1 MRGLLSTLLLAGSG
15 SAECTGDESFDDAM
29 PSCSPTEFKLS
40 VNKCAFENA
49 RFNNP
54 ENAYL
59 AGPDFVDMPEIDANA
74 TNQCVPVLDGDNY
87 IFTITDDIEDCGT
100 SVNNN
105 GTHVTY
111 ENAVQSTIGTDNDII
126 SRKRNMKINF
136 SCFFELEM
144 TLSVADAIKPRIQ
157 HFEVDVGITEGVFS
171 VSMGLFETDSFETL
185 VTGNYTIQVPEKL
198 HVGVLIDDDTAMV
211 MQLKKCWA
219 TPSSDPA
226 DGISYP
232 FIEDFCGDEDELN
245 VYESLIIHENGS
257 TQRGLY
263 SIEAFSFNGN
273 EDGDIYLHCEARICD
288 PTTETCEPICD
299 GSRKRRD
306 VDDDPAVVTTSVGP
320 VTVSTGS
327 T

>member
-15 SAECTGDESFDDAM
+15 HAECTGDESFDDAT
-29 PSCSPTEFKLS
+29 PSCSPTEFKLE

-59 AGPDFVDMPEIDANA
+59 AGPDFVDMPEIDVNA

-87 IFTITDDIEDCGT
+87 VFTITENIEDCGT

-111 ENAVQSTIGTDNDII
+111 ENAVQSTIGTDNAII

-157 HFEVDVGITEGVFS
+157 HFEVQTSNFAYDFLQPISIGRCGHHRRCFLRLD
-171 VSMGLFETDSFETL
+171 GLVRDRL
-185 VTGNYTIQVPEKL
+185 LRHPGDWQL
-198 HVGVLIDDDTAMV
+198 HHSG
-211 MQLKKCWA
+211 
-219 TPSSDPA
+219 
-226 DGISYP
+226 
-232 FIEDFCGDEDELN
+232 
-245 VYESLIIHENGS
+245 
-257 TQRGLY
+257 
-263 SIEAFSFNGN
+263 
-273 EDGDIYLHCEARICD
+273 ARKASC
-288 PTTETCEPICD
+288 
-299 GSRKRRD
+299 RRLD
-306 VDDDPAVVTTSVGP
+306 
-320 VTVSTGS
+320 
-327 T
+327 